1 MDREQQGG
9 RQQEVRASDTDRDN
23 TIATLRKHHVEGRL
37 DWEEFAER
45 LDRASQAR
53 TREQLRELLA
63 DLPLPAEPGVPAG
76 PAREPVRQ
84 WPSTRWPRG
93 WWGRPW
99 LVPPVVALAVLAG
112 LLLGAWAIGPGPS
125 HRGFFFPIFP
135 IFPLLF
141 WGLLL
146 ARIVLPRRRWR
157 RW

>member
-1 MDREQQGG
+1 MDREQEGG
-9 RQQEVRASDTDRDN
+9 RQQSVRASDADRDN
-23 TIATLRKHHVEGRL
+23 TIATLRKHHVDGRL
-37 DWEEFAER
+37 QWEEFAER

-63 DLPLPAEPGVPAG
+63 DLPPPAEPGALAG

-84 WPSTRWPRG
+84 WPSTRWSRNW
-93 WWGRPW
+93 WWGPW
-99 LVPPVVALAVLAG
+99 LVPPVLVLAVLVG
-112 LLLGAWAIGPGPS
+112 LLLGAWAFGDPGPYQ
-125 HRGFFFPIFP
+125 RGFFFP

-141 WGLLL
+141 WGFLL